1 MKENKKGF
9 GKIGFSLATA
19 FLGTTMVNTQKSTV
33 KASAIEIVRPVHTG
47 TIETVTDQD
56 KRGLTTADKQ
66 TTDSATK
73 ALISVEPNAKVYSV
87 RHDAKSNQN
96 VIYYNKQ
103 STVTINYYDDTD
115 KKLINSEKITGL
127 AGQPTDNKN
136 APSDLYTVVYSDNS
150 DNNIPSVFPNQD
162 KSVTLHYTH
171 KTMTGD
177 DDKLV
182 LRQVNYIDPVTH
194 QVKQIAT
201 QETNIIREK
210 TLDEVTGKS
219 TYTPYDSSYF
229 AQITPPEIAGYR
241 VVNPNAAAKQTV
253 DENTA
258 DQTVTFTYVPDSSQ
272 TVNKDA
278 IIEKTPIRGVLAPPP
293 TRPYSKPIVVKFES
307 DPITFCA
314 IETNDG
320 NIIAKDLNEE
330 QATQKLKNATSQK
343 SDDNTDAKSDSQKQN
358 TQTKDSA
365 TTTDKTNKDNQGNSS
380 SQNSGASITINDNSS
395 SSASSTTTDPKKTN
409 SDTNNKPVDQN
420 NTKTNTQV
428 NDSRQSP
435 SDLVN
440 VANNSSSSASSTT
453 TDPKKTNSDTN
464 NNSVDQNNTKTNT
477 QVNDSK
483 QSPSNLVNAANNSSS
498 AKTTDSKKSNN
509 TNAVLTNVKANN
521 KQVSSNNKTEKPLS
535 DPKELVTAHRNKATD
550 QKKENI
556 SSRDASTGSDSNS
569 TVKSAATGSN
579 SSAQNVLP
587 QTNNS
592 SDPVIVTAASMAT
605 LGSLLSSYLLL
616 KKNKKA

>member
-33 KASAIEIVRPVHTG
+33 KASAIEIVWPVHTG

-136 APSDLYTVVYSDNS
+136 APSDLYTEVYSDNS

-177 DDKLV
+177 DGKLV

-278 IIEKTPIRGVLAPPP
+278 IIEKTPIRPVLAPPP

-365 TTTDKTNKDNQGNSS
+365 TTTDQTNKDNQGNSS
-380 SQNSGASITINDNSS
+380 SQNSGASITINDNS
-395 SSASSTTTDPKKTN
+395 A
-409 SDTNNKPVDQN
+409 
-420 NTKTNTQV
+420 
-428 NDSRQSP
+428 
-435 SDLVN
+435 
-440 VANNSSSSASSTT
+440 SSASSTT

-483 QSPSNLVNAANNSSS
+483 QSPSNLVNAVNNSSS

>member
-1 MKENKKGF
+1 M
-9 GKIGFSLATA
+9 
-19 FLGTTMVNTQKSTV
+19 
-33 KASAIEIVRPVHTG
+33 
-47 TIETVTDQD
+47 
-56 KRGLTTADKQ
+56 TTADKQ

-136 APSDLYTVVYSDNS
+136 APSDLYTEVYSDNS

-177 DDKLV
+177 DGKLV

-278 IIEKTPIRGVLAPPP
+278 IIEKTPIRPVLAPPP

-365 TTTDKTNKDNQGNSS
+365 TTTDQTNKDNQGNSS
-380 SQNSGASITINDNSS
+380 SQNSGASITINDNS
-395 SSASSTTTDPKKTN
+395 A
-409 SDTNNKPVDQN
+409 
-420 NTKTNTQV
+420 
-428 NDSRQSP
+428 
-435 SDLVN
+435 
-440 VANNSSSSASSTT
+440 SSASSTT

-483 QSPSNLVNAANNSSS
+483 QSPSNLVNAVNNSSS

>member
-127 AGQPTDNKN
+127 AGQLTDNKN
-136 APSDLYTVVYSDNS
+136 APSDLYTEVYSDNS

-177 DDKLV
+177 DGKLV

-278 IIEKTPIRGVLAPPP
+278 IIEKTPIRPVLAPPP

-365 TTTDKTNKDNQGNSS
+365 TTTDQTNKDNQGNSS

-428 NDSRQSP
+428 NDS
-435 SDLVN
+435 
-440 VANNSSSSASSTT
+440 
-453 TDPKKTNSDTN
+453 
-464 NNSVDQNNTKTNT
+464 
-477 QVNDSK
+477 K

-498 AKTTDSKKSNN
+498 AKTADSKKSNN

>member
-1 MKENKKGF
+1 MKRRGKKMKENKKGF

-56 KRGLTTADKQ
+56 NRGLTTADKQ

-136 APSDLYTVVYSDNS
+136 APSDLYTEVYSDNS

-194 QVKQIAT
+194 KVKQIAT

-210 TLDEVTGKS
+210 TLDVVTGKS

-278 IIEKTPIRGVLAPPP
+278 IIKKTLIRPVLAPPK
-293 TRPYSKPIVVKFES
+293 TLPYSKPIIVKFES

-365 TTTDKTNKDNQGNSS
+365 TTTDQTNKDNQGNSS

-409 SDTNNKPVDQN
+409 SDTTNKPVDQN

-428 NDSRQSP
+428 NDS
-435 SDLVN
+435 
-440 VANNSSSSASSTT
+440 
-453 TDPKKTNSDTN
+453 
-464 NNSVDQNNTKTNT
+464 
-477 QVNDSK
+477 K
-483 QSPSNLVNAANNSSS
+483 QSSSNLVNVANNSSS

-535 DPKELVTAHRNKATD
+535 DQKELVTAHRNKATD

-569 TVKSAATGSN
+569 TVKSVATGSN
-579 SSAQNVLP
+579 SSTQNVLP

>member
-127 AGQPTDNKN
+127 AGQLTDNKN
-136 APSDLYTVVYSDNS
+136 APSDLYTEVYSDNS

-177 DDKLV
+177 DGKLV

-278 IIEKTPIRGVLAPPP
+278 IIEKTPIRPVLAPPP

-365 TTTDKTNKDNQGNSS
+365 TTTDQTNKDNQGNSS

-395 SSASSTTTDPKKTN
+395 SSASSTTTNPKKTN
-409 SDTNNKPVDQN
+409 SDTNNKP
-420 NTKTNTQV
+420 
-428 NDSRQSP
+428 
-435 SDLVN
+435 
-440 VANNSSSSASSTT
+440 
-453 TDPKKTNSDTN
+453 
-464 NNSVDQNNTKTNT
+464 VDQNNTKTNT

-498 AKTTDSKKSNN
+498 AKTADSKKSNN

>member
-127 AGQPTDNKN
+127 AGQLTDNKN
-136 APSDLYTVVYSDNS
+136 APSDLYTEVYSDNS

-177 DDKLV
+177 DGKLV

-278 IIEKTPIRGVLAPPP
+278 IIEKTPIRPVLAPPP

-365 TTTDKTNKDNQGNSS
+365 TTTDQTNKDNQGNSS

-428 NDSRQSP
+428 NDSKQSP

-440 VANNSSSSASSTT
+440 VANNSSS
-453 TDPKKTNSDTN
+453 
-464 NNSVDQNNTKTNT
+464 
-477 QVNDSK
+477 
-483 QSPSNLVNAANNSSS
+483 
-498 AKTTDSKKSNN
+498 AKTADSKKSNN